1 MFLITLT
8 YTAPLAVIDELK
20 DEHYS
25 NPDGVFAR
33 GMVRLAG
40 RLEPRTG
47 GLMVVEGD
55 RAEVEAALASDP
67 FVARGAA
74 TAEII
79 EFQPT
84 WPAPRPAAT
93 G

>member
-8 YTAPLAVIDELK
+8 YIAPLDVIDELK
-20 DEHYS
+20 EAHYT
-25 NPDGVFAR
+25 NPDGLFAR

-74 TAEII
+74 TAEIV
-79 EFQPT
+79 EFHPT
-84 WPAPRPAAT
+84 WPVPRPTT